1 VRVAQRA
8 HACVLTIALIL
19 SGAVC
24 ASTAAGCRFD
34 PSGQIDAEWTLDPS
48 PPVAGSD
55 VLAHV
60 TLRDSAKMPV
70 LGAKLRV
77 EGQMS
82 HPGMAP
88 VISDLTERG
97 GGVYDAHL
105 KLTMAGDWTLVLTG
119 ELANGARITKQ
130 LDLPGVQPLDSAR
143 GGPPG

>member
-1 VRVAQRA
+1 MHVRVAPRA
-8 HACVLTIALIL
+8 HARVLTFALIL
-19 SGAVC
+19 IGAAC
-24 ASTAAGCRFD
+24 ASTAAGCRSD

-60 TLRDSAKMPV
+60 TLRDNAKMPV
-70 LGAKLRV
+70 LGAKLRL

-88 VISDLTERG
+88 VVSDLLERG

-105 KLTMAGDWTLVLTG
+105 KLTMAGDWTLVVTG
-119 ELANGARITKQ
+119 ELSNGVRITKQ
-130 LDLPGVQPLDSAR
+130 LDLPGVRQS
-143 GGPPG
+143 PG